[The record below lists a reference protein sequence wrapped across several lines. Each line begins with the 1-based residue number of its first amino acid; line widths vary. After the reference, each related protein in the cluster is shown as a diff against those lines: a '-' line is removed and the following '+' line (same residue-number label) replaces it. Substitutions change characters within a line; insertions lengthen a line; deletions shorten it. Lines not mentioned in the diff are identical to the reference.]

1 MFNKFV
7 MPPLNFPTNIYTYIY
22 IYVYVYTYIYL
33 YIYIN
38 IYIYMYIYMYI
49 CIYIYMYIYI
59 STAAVSCN
67 FRITSI
73 QKRPSRDIY
82 QIKADEM
89 RIMNLDD
96 AILRKLCEMSG
107 PCLKLPCQRTNTTC
121 LATNK

>member
-1 MFNKFV
+1 M
-7 MPPLNFPTNIYTYIY
+7 YIY
-22 IYVYVYTYIYL
+22 IY
-33 YIYIN
+33 IN
-38 IYIYMYIYMYI
+38 M
-49 CIYIYMYIYI
+49 YIYMYIYI
-59 STAAVSCN
+59 YVYIYIYICIYTYNTAAILKKRLILGV
-67 FRITSI
+67 TSTR
-73 QKRPSRDIY
+73 KRPSRDIY